1 MAKNLVLFENGKQIY
16 YDVTITMLK
25 LMLMLPLIRLL
36 EQMNDRR
43 LSSSENEGG
52 IQRKEQ
58 AYVSALGQAVLLSQ
72 QYKQH
77 SGSH

>member
-1 MAKNLVLFENGKQIY
+1 MSPPTQTVTRREASCKNGKQIH

-36 EQMNDRR
+36 EQMNDGR
-43 LSSSENEGG
+43 LSHSENEGG
-52 IQRKEQ
+52 IQRKQ

-72 QYKQH
+72 
-77 SGSH
+77 